1 MMQIF
6 FLLMIMSMPN
16 EPSVRYN
23 ASIFPTEQECYQALD
38 KYINAYDSRP
48 QDFKDK
54 MVTEAFC
61 IPFESFPIEKF
72 KKDIGA

>member
-1 MMQIF
+1 MQIF

-16 EPSVRYN
+16 QPSVKYN
-23 ASIFPTEQECYQALD
+23 ASIYPTAEECHKALD
-38 KYINAYDSRP
+38 GYMNAYNSNSEEY
-48 QDFKDK
+48 KNK

>member
-1 MMQIF
+1 MQIF

>member
-6 FLLMIMSMPN
+6 FLLMIISMPN
-16 EPSVRYN
+16 QPSVKYN
-23 ASIFPTEQECYQALD
+23 ASIYPTEQECYQALD

>member
-16 EPSVRYN
+16 QPSVKYH
-23 ASIFPTEQECYQALD
+23 ASIYPTEQECYKALD
-38 KYINAYDSRP
+38 GYMNTYDSKP
-48 QDFKDK
+48 QDYKDK
-54 MVTEAFC
+54 MKTEAFC

-72 KKDIGA
+72 KKDIGV

>member
-1 MMQIF
+1 
-6 FLLMIMSMPN
+6 MIMSMPN
-16 EPSVRYN
+16 QPSVKYN
-23 ASIFPTEQECYQALD
+23 ASIYPTAQECNQALD
-38 KYINAYDSRP
+38 KYMNAYDSRP

-72 KKDIGA
+72 KKDIGV

>member
-1 MMQIF
+1 MQIF

-16 EPSVRYN
+16 QPSVKYN
-23 ASIFPTEQECYQALD
+23 ASIYPTEQECYKALD
-38 KYINAYDSRP
+38 GYMNAYNSNSAEY
-48 QDFKDK
+48 KNK

-72 KKDIGA
+72 KKEIGA

>member
-1 MMQIF
+1 
-6 FLLMIMSMPN
+6 MIMSMPN

>member
-1 MMQIF
+1 MMKIF

-16 EPSVRYN
+16 QPSVKYH
-23 ASIFPTEQECYQALD
+23 ASIYPTAQECNQAHD
-38 KYINAYDSRP
+38 KYMNAYDSKP
-48 QDFKDK
+48 QNFKDK

-72 KKDIGA
+72 KKEIVA

>member
-16 EPSVRYN
+16 QPSVKYN